1 MEGGGDGWSKGDGFM
16 VWHETF
22 RRMWKQGVSKERCSF
37 GRGDGVKF
45 LRSVEKVKV
54 GY

>member
-1 MEGGGDGWSKGDGFM
+1 MVGRRGMVSWFGMRRFAGCGSKD
-16 VWHETF
+16 W
-22 RRMWKQGVSKERCSF
+22 VSKERWF

>member
-1 MEGGGDGWSKGDGFM
+1 MVGRRGMVSWFGMRCFAGCGSKG
-16 VWHETF
+16 W
-22 RRMWKQGVSKERCSF
+22 VSKERCSF